1 MNDCLNGL
9 HVSMYGCAYI
19 HMHTCTYVHMHT
31 CACMCEKNVKNNR
44 PSVHAYM
51 QIGVYITLFVCM
63 CAYMYICVEVF
74 MLIHV
79 IFG

>member
-1 MNDCLNGL
+1 MIICLNCL

-19 HMHTCTYVHMHT
+19 HMHTC
-31 CACMCEKNVKNNR
+31 ACMCEMNLKDICPSIC

-51 QIGVYITLFVCM
+51 QIGVYITLFAYV
-63 CAYMYICVEVF
+63 CAYMHICVEVF
-74 MLIHV
+74 MLIHA